1 MGGRALSQLSEF
13 LQTDVSQQPEI
24 GIGMASEG
32 IVATPLDLIFYMENL
47 QQIKIKQENH
57 CISSVT

>member
-13 LQTDVSQQPEI
+13 LQTDVSQQLEI
-24 GIGMASEG
+24 GISVASEG
-32 IVATPLDLIFYMENL
+32 VRQHHLIYMESL
-47 QQIKIKQENH
+47 QQIKIKHENY